1 MFFQTI
7 KFDAASIAKSLD
19 ISKSDAIELFS
30 DGRPASFLIKR
41 KVAYDKKWDLA
52 AKNADY
58 DWIDDNRDRVECRIL
73 TDGGVSFVPN
83 KMLGVKRH
91 FDLRGFFAKLN
102 YVKYYLVADVVKF
115 PVVTIYKV
123 PSSKIKQ
130 WYLNS
135 VVSENGSMSYKKF
148 YMTINQGVLW
158 DEGDH

>member
-1 MFFQTI
+1 MFRETI
-7 KFDAASIAKSLD
+7 TFDAKSIAQAL
-19 ISKSDAIELFS
+19 AIRQKDVVDLFT

-41 KVAYDKKWDLA
+41 KVAHDKKWELG
-52 AKNADY
+52 AKNAEY
-58 DWIDDNRDRVECRIL
+58 DWIDENSDRVECRIL
-73 TDGGVSFVPN
+73 TEGGVSFAPN

-123 PSSKIKQ
+123 SSRKIKH
-130 WYLNS
+130 WYVNS

-148 YMTINQGVLW
+148 YITINQGFLW
-158 DEGDH
+158 DEGDD